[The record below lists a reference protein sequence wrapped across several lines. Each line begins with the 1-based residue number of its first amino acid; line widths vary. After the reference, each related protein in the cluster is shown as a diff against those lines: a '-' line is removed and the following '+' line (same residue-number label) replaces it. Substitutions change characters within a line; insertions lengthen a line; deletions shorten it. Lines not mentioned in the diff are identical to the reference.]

1 MVSIPKPSLRAC
13 AEPDRGTVA
22 ERGGD
27 SPFGQL
33 IDGLNGLGSLLI
45 FAMMLLVCSDVVG
58 RSFFDQPIY
67 GVAELVSLAIVAI
80 VYLQLASTLRHRRM
94 TRADLF
100 LDALLL
106 RRPRAGHLLSAAFN
120 AAGLFACL
128 VIVVATAPLLV
139 SAWREGLYIGVEG
152 LFTVPTWPVRLI
164 VLIGGAITAAQYLIH
179 AYQDAR
185 AALRGALHSE

>member
-1 MVSIPKPSLRAC
+1 MESIEKPILRPSAPPDLGRVAKRERDSL
-13 AEPDRGTVA
+13 
-22 ERGGD
+22 
-27 SPFGQL
+27 FGQL

-45 FAMMLLVCSDVVG
+45 FAMMVLVCSDVVG

-67 GVAELVSLAIVAI
+67 GVAELVSLAIIAI

-100 LDALLL
+100 IDALLA

-120 AAGLFACL
+120 GAGLFACL
-128 VIVVATAPLLV
+128 VIVVATAPLLTD
-139 SAWREGLYIGVEG
+139 AWSEGLYIGVEG

-164 VLIGGAITAAQYLIH
+164 VLVGGAITAMQYLIH
-179 AYQDAR
+179 THQDVR
-185 AALRGALHSE
+185 AALRGATHSE